1 MWVLAGASA
10 RCRCHVTEASER
22 LVWPSRRERK
32 REERGVDVV
41 DVAAVVA
48 VLGEG
53 GGGMERWRGGR

>member
-10 RCRCHVTEASER
+10 RCCCHVTEASER
-22 LVWPSRRERK
+22 LVWPSRRERE

-41 DVAAVVA
+41 DVAAVVV